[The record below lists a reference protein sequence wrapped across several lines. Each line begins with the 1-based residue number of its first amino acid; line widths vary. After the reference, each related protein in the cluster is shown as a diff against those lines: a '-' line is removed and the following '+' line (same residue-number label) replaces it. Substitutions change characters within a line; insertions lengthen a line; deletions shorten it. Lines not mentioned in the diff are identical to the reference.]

1 MIYLYRNLSDY
12 GSALSL
18 IIKDSFESILA
29 RAGDYMDLE
38 DLDLVRRSYEFAV
51 ESIRR
56 YKFLRFSGDPA
67 IVHPLAVADQLITWK
82 LDAPTVAA
90 GILHDTIEDPNI
102 HPLQIQAVFDYHV
115 TSLVDGVTKLKKF
128 EIPEDTDADTA
139 YYYKIFLAVAEDIRV
154 ALIKIADRMHNLRT
168 LKYLPSHKR
177 IKNCFETLRIFVPLT
192 SFLGMDAIREE
203 MEDITFEHLQP
214 DEYLA
219 TIKYVESILD
229 EEDKFFDDAM
239 AKITNEMVRLRLPRY
254 IRKFSY
260 SVSDVNKIIET
271 RGPDFPKTGLI
282 EITAPDEESCYIALR
297 AVHSSFQALS
307 NGFQDTITFPSIDLK
322 RMIETNVLHPSG
334 RPLIVRIV
342 SSEMKDV
349 NRWGVIP
356 YLGRAGKLERS
367 DFLEERVNE
376 IKKIVTG
383 MSQGEGISEQE
394 SIVEIITRD
403 LLQKNIFVITTEG
416 KRIELPRG
424 STVLD
429 FAYKMGRE
437 TGDYFYKAYLNSR
450 ESGKE
455 ALPESCDQLGIT
467 VSKSVVQDVTWLECV
482 NTPSAKMYIKR
493 NLAKQSTNE
502 AMESG
507 KKALVSEFI
516 SAGLSSSGDITDLE
530 TLLAPVA
537 EFLDIDGLE
546 AFYVKVGYG
555 DVTIREAINVLRE
568 QYKRMAMISANEL
581 EPVIAGNQVYKNTFA
596 SDVVKSDRPVKG
608 AVSICETCSPVPGDI
623 IEIATSSRKNTIH
636 RKTCKKIPRS
646 FGMTRVFNAEWG
658 DVSTL
663 IFPGRIKVKSFPNED
678 VYREVLEIIED
689 NEAKMVSSVQR
700 IKSPDGLELM
710 EFLLE
715 VDTLSTLNA
724 ICAEILSLK
733 DVIVA
738 KRI

>member
-1 MIYLYRNLSDY
+1 M
-12 GSALSL
+12 AVV
-18 IIKDSFESILA
+18 IKDSFETILTK
-29 RAGDYMDLE
+29 AGDYMDLE
-38 DLDLVRRSYEFAV
+38 GLDLVRRSYEFAV
-51 ESIRR
+51 ESIKRFR
-56 YKFLRFSGDPA
+56 FLRFSGDPA
-67 IVHPLAVADQLITWK
+67 IVHPLAVAEQLVNWK
-82 LDAPTVAA
+82 LDAPTIAA

-192 SFLGMDAIREE
+192 SFLGMDAVREE

-214 DEYLA
+214 EDYFA
-219 TIKYVESILD
+219 TLKFMESILE
-229 EEDKFFDDAM
+229 EEDKFLEDAM
-239 AKITNEMVRLRLPRY
+239 SRITGEMVRLKLPRH
-254 IRKFSY
+254 IKKFSY
-260 SVSDVNKIIET
+260 SVSDVNKNIET
-271 RGPDFPKTGLI
+271 RGPDYPKTGLI

-307 NGFQDTITFPSIDLK
+307 SGFQDTITFPSIDLK
-322 RMIETNVLHPSG
+322 RMIETSVLHPSG
-334 RPLIVRIV
+334 RPLVVRIV
-342 SSEMKDV
+342 SAEMKEV
-349 NRWGVIP
+349 NRWGVVP
-356 YLGRAGKLERS
+356 FLGKSEKLVKS

-376 IKKIVTG
+376 IKKIVMG

-416 KRIELPRG
+416 KRIELPKG

-429 FAYKMGRE
+429 FAYKIGRD
-437 TGDYFYKAYLNSR
+437 TGDQFYKAYLNSR

-455 ALPESCDQLGIT
+455 AVPESCDQLGIT
-467 VSKSVVQDVTWLECV
+467 TSRTVVQDVSWLECV
-482 NTPSAKMYIKR
+482 NTPSAKMYIRR
-493 NLAKQSTNE
+493 NLAKQTEKE
-502 AMESG
+502 ARESG
-507 KKALVSEFI
+507 KKALITEFI
-516 SAGLSSSGDITDLE
+516 SAGLSSSGNVGDME

-537 EFLDIDGLE
+537 EFLDIDGLD
-546 AFYVKVGYG
+546 AFYVKLGYG
-555 DVTIREAINVLRE
+555 DVTINEAINVLRE
-568 QYKRMAMISANEL
+568 QYKRMAMISSHEL
-581 EPVIAGNQVYKNTFA
+581 EPVIIGNAVYKNDYE
-596 SDVVKSDRPVKG
+596 SSIVKSGR
-608 AVSICETCSPVPGDI
+608 SIRGNVLLCETCSPVPGDI
-623 IEIATSSRKNTIH
+623 IEIATSSRKNMVH

-646 FGMTRVFNAEWG
+646 FGMTRVFGAEWG

-663 IFPGRIKVKSFPNED
+663 SFPGRIKVKSFPNED
-678 VYREVLEIIED
+678 VYREVLEILED
-689 NEAKMVSSVQR
+689 DQAKMISSVQR

-724 ICAEILSLK
+724 ICSEILSLK